1 MSKIYFQKDFITFF
15 EELEQNNHKDWFDVN
30 RNRYHEVIKAP
41 FENFVK
47 DLILSVQK
55 INPKIEIPY
64 NKAIFRI
71 NRDVRFSKD
80 KAPYKLNRSALI
92 SPNGTKDKT
101 FPGMYFEVNK
111 NGIHVYGGLYMLD
124 AKQVQ
129 SVREEILD
137 YTSQFQKI
145 YNNSKFKKHF
155 PKIHGEAAKRI
166 PKEFQEL
173 QSEEPLIAQKNWY
186 VSTSLPLDLL
196 YSDKLLTTLTDLYAV
211 LYPFNKFF
219 ERPISIAE

>member
-1 MSKIYFQKDFITFF
+1 MSKLYFQKDFITFF
-15 EELEQNNHKDWFDVN
+15 EELEHNNHKDWFDLN
-30 RNRYHEVIKAP
+30 RNRYHEIIKTP

-47 DLILSVQK
+47 DLIVSVQK
-55 INPKIEIPY
+55 INPKIDIPH

-71 NRDVRFSKD
+71 NRDVRFSKE

-92 SPNGTKDKT
+92 SPFGTKNKT

-111 NGIHVYGGLYMLD
+111 NGIHIYGGVYMLD

-145 YNNSKFKKHF
+145 YTDSKFKKLF
-155 PKIHGEAAKRI
+155 PKIQGDAAKRI

-173 QSEEPLIAQKNWY
+173 LKKEPLIGHKNWY
-186 VSTSLPLDLL
+186 VSTTLPIDLL
-196 YSDKLLTTLTDLYAV
+196 YSEKLLATLSDLYAV
-211 LYPFNKFF
+211 LYPFNHFF
-219 ERPISIAE
+219 ERPIAITE